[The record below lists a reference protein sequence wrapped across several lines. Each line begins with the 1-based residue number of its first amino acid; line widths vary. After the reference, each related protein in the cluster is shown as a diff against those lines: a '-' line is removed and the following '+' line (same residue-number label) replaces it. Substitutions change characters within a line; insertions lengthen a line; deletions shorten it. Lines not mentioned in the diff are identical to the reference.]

1 MQRPSVLA
9 VLTVTCIAAGIGPV
23 LAEDVKLDT
32 SCEIDSP
39 YDLTIDERSVILT
52 RENGVP
58 KAIVMRQ
65 GKLFVDDRWVA
76 LTDADSERIADFE
89 QGARAAMPEAQAIG
103 RDAAEIAF
111 TVLGEVA
118 AGFASD
124 PNVVKQKL
132 DRARAQIDARL
143 ARSVTPNRFNGRDLG
158 SGIGEAVAEVIP
170 SLIGDIVSGAIG
182 AAFSGDAWGPKRL
195 DNLDA
200 QIHAR
205 VEPRA
210 RALEARA
217 QGLCRRLM
225 DLDRIDDALEFRMPG
240 GQPLGMLEARPS
252 KADDPATDPAQ
263 GGARAAP
270 PGEKTHS
277 VADTLSDGR
286 LGWRMGRQ
294 TAQ

>member
-1 MQRPSVLA
+1 MRKARWKPTERTGKRSMNRQLA
-9 VLTVTCIAAGIGPV
+9 SCALCIAFVALPAFA
-23 LAEDVKLDT
+23 AEVHIDA
-32 SCEIDSP
+32 SCDIDSD

-52 RENGVP
+52 REAGVP
-58 KAIVMRQ
+58 HAIVMRQ
-65 GKLFVDDRWVA
+65 GTLFVDNHWVELSAADRQ
-76 LTDADSERIADFE
+76 RIADFE
-89 QGARAAMPEAQAIG
+89 QGTRAAMPEAQAIG

-182 AAFSGDAWGPKRL
+182 AAFSGDASGLKRL

-200 QIHAR
+200 QIDAR

-252 KADDPATDPAQ
+252 KADDPAADPAQ
-263 GGARAAP
+263 EAARAAP
-270 PGEKTHS
+270 PDEKTH
-277 VADTLSDGR
+277 
-286 LGWRMGRQ
+286 
-294 TAQ
+294 

>member
-1 MQRPSVLA
+1 MNRQLA
-9 VLTVTCIAAGIGPV
+9 TCALGLAFVARGAFAA
-23 LAEDVKLDT
+23 DVHVDA
-32 SCEIDSP
+32 SCDIDSD

-52 RENGVP
+52 REAGVP
-58 KAIVMRQ
+58 HAIVMRQ
-65 GKLFVDDRWVA
+65 GALFVDDAWVELNA
-76 LTDADSERIADFE
+76 ADRQRIADFE

-124 PNVVKQKL
+124 PKVVKLKL

-143 ARSVTPNRFNGRDLG
+143 ARSVTPTRFNGRDLG
-158 SGIGEAVAEVIP
+158 NGIGEAVAQVIP

-182 AAFSGDAWGPKRL
+182 AAFSGDASGLKRL

-200 QIHAR
+200 QIDAR

-240 GQPLGMLEARPS
+240 GQALGLLQARPPEPDNPA
-252 KADDPATDPAQ
+252 ADAAQ
-263 GGARAAP
+263 EAAAAGP
-270 PGEKTHS
+270 KDEKTH
-277 VADTLSDGR
+277 
-286 LGWRMGRQ
+286 
-294 TAQ
+294 

>member
-1 MQRPSVLA
+1 MNRQLA
-9 VLTVTCIAAGIGPV
+9 SCALCIAFVALPAFA
-23 LAEDVKLDT
+23 AEVHIDA
-32 SCEIDSP
+32 SCDIDSD

-52 RENGVP
+52 REAGVP
-58 KAIVMRQ
+58 HAIVMRQ
-65 GKLFVDDRWVA
+65 GTLFVDDRWVELSA
-76 LTDADSERIADFE
+76 ADRQRIADFE
-89 QGARAAMPEAQAIG
+89 QGTRAAMPEAQAIG

-182 AAFSGDAWGPKRL
+182 AAFSGDASGLKRL

-200 QIHAR
+200 QIDAR

-252 KADDPATDPAQ
+252 KADDPAADPAQ
-263 GGARAAP
+263 EAARAAP
-270 PGEKTHS
+270 PDEKTH
-277 VADTLSDGR
+277 
-286 LGWRMGRQ
+286 
-294 TAQ
+294 